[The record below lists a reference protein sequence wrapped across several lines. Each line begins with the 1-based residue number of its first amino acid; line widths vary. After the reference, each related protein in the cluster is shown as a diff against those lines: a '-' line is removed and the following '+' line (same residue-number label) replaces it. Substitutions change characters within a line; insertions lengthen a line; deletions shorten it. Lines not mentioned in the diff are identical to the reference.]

1 MDKHIIIEGRNGQK
15 IRKHIRYE
23 SEEEFNKKV
32 AAIKGE
38 YTKVPK
44 LKDVIDEWQD
54 SHDKEINYNTQQCYI
69 APIKN
74 IKEYF
79 GNKKLDEI
87 QAIDVDRFIRTL
99 YQEYKWAKQTL
110 KLRLIVLNQVYD
122 YAMVCGYV
130 NYNPCTA
137 VKVPAKAG
145 KKKRDLPPSSEVEI
159 IKESVNDEFG
169 LFPFLLLYTGCRRN
183 EALALRYEDINW
195 DDKIITINKTVIF
208 VDGKPTIQDHTKTD
222 AGNRTVPLLPP
233 LENVLPK
240 KKKGII
246 FEFEGGYY
254 TRSKF
259 DKSWNRFRK
268 EHGVKLC
275 AHQLRH
281 AYATILYEAG
291 IQFKDA
297 QLLMGHNSSEVTQE
311 IYTHISEKQQ
321 KKTFTNLINYV
332 SGENVQ

>member
-1 MDKHIIIEGRNGQK
+1 M
-15 IRKHIRYE
+15 
-23 SEEEFNKKV
+23 
-32 AAIKGE
+32 
-38 YTKVPK
+38 
-44 LKDVIDEWQD
+44 
-54 SHDKEINYNTQQCYI
+54 
-69 APIKN
+69 
-74 IKEYF
+74 
-79 GNKKLDEI
+79 
-87 QAIDVDRFIRTL
+87 
-99 YQEYKWAKQTL
+99 
-110 KLRLIVLNQVYD
+110 
-122 YAMVCGYV
+122 
-130 NYNPCTA
+130 
-137 VKVPAKAG
+137 
-145 KKKRDLPPSSEVEI
+145 
-159 IKESVNDEFG
+159 
-169 LFPFLLLYTGCRRN
+169 
-183 EALALRYEDINW
+183 
-195 DDKIITINKTVIF
+195 
-208 VDGKPTIQDHTKTD
+208 DGKPTIQDHTKTD

-259 DKSWNRFRK
+259 DKSWNKFRK

-291 IQFKDA
+291 VQFKDA

-332 SGENVQ
+332 SGENAQ